1 MRKFFRSSVM
11 TVLLFIMSTILLF
24 AGTIGGTQ
32 AALQIESN
40 NYYSA
45 FNVSHI
51 GVTLRENGGDVSNR
65 DYGEKAAGENQG
77 WASNNQNGPLEMN
90 ALGEDKAFVIG
101 KNYDF
106 AVDVKNTGEI
116 DQIVRIVVY
125 KYWAQ
130 ANAEGPKGWFH
141 GDKAKKLT
149 DTHYDPDLI
158 FLAYD
163 ADGLNPDEYT
173 KDKYNADEWIK
184 DDTSTEERQVYY
196 YKYVLT
202 KESDTEDLFS
212 TLQVKK
218 AAAQTRVENGT
229 AYMYDGLGFVVEL
242 EADAIQTHNWQ
253 KAMKSAWGVS
263 DTIITELAKTLPNE

>member
-1 MRKFFRSSVM
+1 MKKFFRSSVM
-11 TVLLFIMSTILLF
+11 TVLLFIMATILLF

-51 GVTLRENGGDVSNR
+51 GVTLRENEVNVSNR
-65 DYGEKAAGENQG
+65 NYGEKAAGENLG
-77 WASNNQNGPLEMN
+77 WATDKQNGDLVMN
-90 ALGEDKAFVIG
+90 SLGDDKAFVIG
-101 KNYDF
+101 KDYDF
-106 AVDVKNTGEI
+106 AIDSLNTGEI

-130 ANAEGPKGWFH
+130 PRESLGIKGWFH
-141 GDKAKKLT
+141 GDSIVKMT

-158 FLAYD
+158 YPTYNE
-163 ADGLNPDEYT
+163 GE
-173 KDKYNADEWIK
+173 YNADYWVK

-196 YKYVLT
+196 YKYVLEKG
-202 KESDTEDLFS
+202 KETEDLFS
-212 TLQVKK
+212 HLRVKK
-218 AAAQTRVENGT
+218 EAAQTTVENGT
-229 AYMYDGLGFVVEL
+229 VYMYEGLGFIVEV
-242 EADAIQTHNWQ
+242 EADAIQTHSWQ

-263 DTIITELAKTLPNE
+263 DSIISDLAQTLPNE